1 MYEVE
6 STEFVNGLKMRN
18 GGLNNGPQRYLRLN
32 PWNLQMLLYI
42 VKGTLQV
49 WLR

>member
-6 STEFVNGLKMRN
+6 SMEFVNGLKIRN
-18 GGLNNGPQRYLRLN
+18 ELNNGPQRYPRLN
-32 PWNLQMLLYI
+32 PWNLQMLLNI